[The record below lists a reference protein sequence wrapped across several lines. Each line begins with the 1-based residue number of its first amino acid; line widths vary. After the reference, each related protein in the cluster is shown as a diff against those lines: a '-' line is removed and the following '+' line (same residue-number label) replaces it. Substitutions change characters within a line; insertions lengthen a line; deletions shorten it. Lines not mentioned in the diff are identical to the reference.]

1 MKDGSTRL
9 AYPTPAQHLYGLLRD
24 FPVEELRRRFAGWR
38 FTAGEAEALL
48 RLRPLAHRHDLARFS
63 ERLRE
68 LLEASPGDYPPVL
81 RPRLPTGD
89 LAARRQE
96 YAALL
101 KGKRV
106 ALVGPS
112 RSVVGSRQGR
122 RLEDFDLVARINFQW
137 PVPPERVAD
146 VGARMDILYHCCN
159 GDVPIDRLFQPGFE
173 RTRFV
178 CWQFGI
184 DSQKLQD
191 HCATVAVPE
200 LEVSSVF
207 GELLATMNAFPTT
220 GTVAVFDLLCHAVE
234 CLYVTGMTFFR
245 EPYYDGYPTG
255 GRTPGHDDREVPAD
269 TVGIHDVP
277 AQLDL
282 VRRIQASDP
291 RLRVDSTLGELL
303 AGGA

>member
-9 AYPTPAQHLYGLLRD
+9 AYPTPAQHLYGLLRE
-24 FPVEELRRRFAGWR
+24 FTAEELSRRFAGWR
-38 FTAGEAEALL
+38 FTATESEALL

-101 KGKRV
+101 RGKRV

-122 RLEDFDLVARINFQW
+122 RLEDFDLITRINFQW
-137 PVPPERVAD
+137 PVPPELVVD
-146 VGARMDILYHCCN
+146 VGARLDILYHCCN

-173 RTRFV
+173 LTRFV
-178 CWQFGI
+178 RWQFGI

-191 HCATVAVPE
+191 YCATVAVPE

-207 GELLATMNAFPTT
+207 EQLLARMNAFPTT
-220 GTVAVFDLLCHAVE
+220 GTAAVSDLLSHDVE

-245 EPYYDGYPTG
+245 EPHYDGYPTG
-255 GRTPGHDDREVPAD
+255 GRSSGHDDRGGRAD

-277 AQLDL
+277 AQLEL

-291 RLRVDSTLGELL
+291 RLEVDATLGELL
-303 AGGA
+303 ASGA